1 MVRLSIMKGL
11 CSSEVILSWAVYD
24 HSALTSRTKTSSS
37 GNSWRHLSL
46 LTGLFVLLAA
56 ARLCQKDLIS
66 FHFDDAGMFYRYAWN
81 LRHGYGLAW
90 NVGQGPV
97 FGLTSIP
104 WVFLIL
110 LGSLFSTNPIHVVVA
125 LSFITGI
132 LALATI
138 AWFASRRAI
147 SAPFRN
153 FALAFSLVSL
163 PLLLHPWFETT
174 LGNGME
180 TMLALW
186 ALAAFLEGFRRFTES
201 PTALRTLSAAS
212 LGTLCVLIRPE
223 LILCAL
229 LVPFMNWLLILQ
241 RRKTAAL
248 LLYVALLSL
257 FIGTNLLAN
266 WAYFGTPVP
275 LAFYIKSFGAYY
287 KGYRPF
293 INPLGYAS
301 MFFSIAA
308 PFLLAIA
315 FLARRKDWRMLAVYL
330 IPTAATMLYLCTVT
344 QIMGWRGRYYIPLL
358 AMLLM
363 PALELADRAAD
374 EGEMPRWS
382 RGRLAAFGLVFFLV
396 SPLSER
402 VYGPIGHAIASS
414 RRIYLAPQFR
424 HAAQGEL
431 PSIEW
436 YASCKSFVEM
446 AKELPAGISISSSEV
461 GLVGASLL
469 HAKVIDSAGL
479 NDSTLA
485 LHGFSTSY
493 LLSQQPDLIWLPH
506 PDYSYLYGSFSSDSR
521 LLQQYD
527 VYAGVFNHGIALR
540 KDSRFYPQMK
550 AALQQTFQATYPG
563 YGLEG
568 YKTKSVTWD
577 PTRTRPGTPEDSV
590 TP

>member
-1 MVRLSIMKGL
+1 MLA
-11 CSSEVILSWAVYD
+11 C
-24 HSALTSRTKTSSS
+24 
-37 GNSWRHLSL
+37 
-46 LTGLFVLLAA
+46 LFVLLVA
-56 ARLCQKDLIS
+56 ARLCQKDLVS

-90 NVGQGPV
+90 NAGQGPV

-104 WVFLIL
+104 WVFLVL
-110 LGSLFSTNPIHVVVA
+110 LGSFFSANPIHVVVA
-125 LSFITGI
+125 LSFMTGV

-138 AWFASRRAI
+138 AWFASRKAV
-147 SAPFRN
+147 STPFRS
-153 FALAFSLVSL
+153 FTFVFSLVSL

-180 TMLALW
+180 TMLAMW
-186 ALAAFLEGFRRFTES
+186 ILAAFLEGFRRFTET
-201 PTALRTLSAAS
+201 PTALQTFSAAS
-212 LGTLCVLIRPE
+212 LGTLCVLTRPE
-223 LILCAL
+223 LVLCVL
-229 LVPFMNWLLILQ
+229 LVPFVSWLLVL
-241 RRKTAAL
+241 RRKNTAAL
-248 LLYVALLSL
+248 LLYLALLSF
-257 FIGTNLLAN
+257 FIGMNLVAN
-266 WAYFGTPVP
+266 RAYFGTPVP
-275 LAFYIKSFGAYY
+275 LAFYIKSLGAYY

-308 PFLLAIA
+308 PFLLAIV
-315 FLARRKDWRMLAVYL
+315 FLAHRKDWRMLAVYL
-330 IPTAATMLYLCTVT
+330 VPAAATMLYLCTVT

-358 AMLLM
+358 AMLLV
-363 PALELADRAAD
+363 PALDLADRAA
-374 EGEMPRWS
+374 EAGEMPRWS
-382 RGRLAAFGLVFFLV
+382 RERLAAFTLVFFLI

-402 VYGPIGHAIASS
+402 LYGPVGHAIASS
-414 RRIYLAPQFR
+414 RRIYLAPQFH

-431 PSIEW
+431 PSMEW
-436 YASCKSFVEM
+436 YASCKRFVEM
-446 AKELPAGISISSSEV
+446 AETLPADISISSSEV

-469 HAKVIDSAGL
+469 QAKIIDSAGL
-479 NDSTLA
+479 NDATLA

-506 PDYSYLYGSFSSDSR
+506 PDYSYLYGSFSADPR

-540 KDSRFYPQMK
+540 KNSAFYPQMK
-550 AALQQTFQATYPG
+550 AALQHTFQSTYPG

-568 YKTKSVTWD
+568 YKTESVTWD
-577 PTRTRPGTPEDSV
+577 PLRTRPGTSEDSV